1 MRPLTLLLA
10 VVAAAFMSHV
20 FGLLV
25 AAEEEEDMEELYH
38 EGDDGELYLD
48 PTDHDDHCDCKDDDE
63 EGKVATKCELYS
75 LNLNQTTIGECW

>member
-25 AAEEEEDMEELYH
+25 AAEEEEDII
-38 EGDDGELYLD
+38 
-48 PTDHDDHCDCKDDDE
+48 P
-63 EGKVATKCELYS
+63 
-75 LNLNQTTIGECW
+75 